1 MQQSVVFSS
10 MISPVALPPPCR
22 ATEPQIAKSPNIYE
36 IEDTDT
42 YSSVVYVPPNK
53 KIDSLPLIVLLHGAG
68 NNQHSALYEFT
79 NFGSSSPPGDHT
91 QLPLALLSKNQA
103 PSSLADN
110 FVVVAPYVGKGKQG
124 SLYDE
129 PRTKILAFIKW
140 VCRFM
145 EEEYSLS
152 INRQKISLFGF
163 SEGATLAVEL
173 ATTHLF
179 NAVVLASYGFTG
191 ILPKLALERLRGV
204 PMWVFHSTEDDV
216 YSIECS
222 KRLIE
227 NLITNYQGDTDV
239 FDVREIVKF
248 TKLKPLERTND
259 GSSDL
264 GREHIR
270 SALIASRSSEV
281 FEWLLRQ

>member
-1 MQQSVVFSS
+1 M
-10 MISPVALPPPCR
+10 
-22 ATEPQIAKSPNIYE
+22 
-36 IEDTDT
+36 
-42 YSSVVYVPPNK
+42 
-53 KIDSLPLIVLLHGAG
+53 
-68 NNQHSALYEFT
+68 
-79 NFGSSSPPGDHT
+79 
-91 QLPLALLSKNQA
+91 
-103 PSSLADN
+103 
-110 FVVVAPYVGKGKQG
+110 VVAPYVGKDKQG

-129 PRTKILAFIKW
+129 PRSKILAFITW
-140 VCRFM
+140 FCRFM
-145 EEEYSLS
+145 EEERSLS

-173 ATTHLF
+173 ATIRLF
-179 NAVVLASYGFTG
+179 SAVVLASYGFTG

-227 NLITNYQGDTDV
+227 NLVTNYQGETDV
-239 FDVREIVKF
+239 FDVRDIVKF
-248 TKLKPLERTND
+248 TKLKPPIE

-270 SALIASRSSEV
+270 SALIASQSSEV
-281 FEWLLRQ
+281 FIWLLRQ